1 MLSFRHFLSQD
12 NGDLNIPVVSI
23 SESVSI
29 NVDELND
36 AFDFQLNENLNNPY
50 TGWLWSSKILESVG
64 IELPKVLFTDSQEG
78 VEVVEL
84 NINESHYYFYY
95 EYNLN
100 ESKQYET
107 FASIVT
113 ESELEE
119 LLEEE

>member
-50 TGWLWSSKILESVG
+50 TGWLWSAKILESVG